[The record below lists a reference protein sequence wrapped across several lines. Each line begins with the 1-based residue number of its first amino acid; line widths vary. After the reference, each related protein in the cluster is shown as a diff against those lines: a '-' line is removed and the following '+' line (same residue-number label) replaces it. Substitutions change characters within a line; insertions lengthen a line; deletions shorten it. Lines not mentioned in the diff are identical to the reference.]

1 MDSVAFCRSALAPW
15 TVVLALISQDY
26 SLQVLTAKLREH
38 FGRTSNFK
46 FSFFDRIVD
55 SWNSF
60 PFNVHHSGNIRK
72 SSTVNFFFQVIIFLV
87 FIISG
92 FMCLCLSLIELKHIV
107 THGETLSMESPAL
120 LHFLQWL
127 FSICFEHF
135 LLTSSKCAL
144 QAINLWVRS
153 DISTY

>member
-1 MDSVAFCRSALAPW
+1 MQKS
-15 TVVLALISQDY
+15 ISTLDRCVGTDYQDY
-26 SLQVLTAKLREH
+26 SFEVLTAKLREH
-38 FGRTSNFK
+38 FGSTSNFK

-87 FIISG
+87 FILFG

-107 THGETLSMESPAL
+107 THGEMPSMESPAISFPPMAL
-120 LHFLQWL
+120 RHLFRT
-127 FSICFEHF
+127 FSI
-135 LLTSSKCAL
+135 
-144 QAINLWVRS
+144 
-153 DISTY
+153 DIF